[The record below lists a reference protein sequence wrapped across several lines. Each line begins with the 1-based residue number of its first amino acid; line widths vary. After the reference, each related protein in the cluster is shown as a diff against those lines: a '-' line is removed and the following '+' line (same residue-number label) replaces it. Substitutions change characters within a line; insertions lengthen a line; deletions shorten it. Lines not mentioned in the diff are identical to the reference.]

1 MNQASTHIGCGGTL
15 LRNLIIGVVVIV
27 AIVAAVAYFGTDVPE
42 EKGKSEQLKKTDGG
56 ITGPT
61 VENSPGNPKFIQV
74 SFTED
79 DYKSTSYIGRV
90 TRDTAAVAFL
100 DQGVIVNTRGY
111 NLNNEEDEV
120 IVQPL
125 PTKVDRISGHEL
137 HTYNI
142 WLESG
147 QHHFAT
153 EVEVTLPIHNG
164 PGALQNVLY
173 HNLET
178 GEWEELYYEVA
189 DDGKSCTAYIDH
201 FSEIAT
207 EEMTA
212 NELKELGDKLDD
224 VYNLNSLFFEGQTLL
239 SCNDSR
245 RNTMKVYIVG
255 TPDFEKIAEK
265 QTRNSKSLF
274 EVLRKGGGVPAHAG
288 EIEFIATCSSA
299 VDWTSAGIAVG
310 QAYKKIGD
318 TLLTRLGGGGLAAV
332 GIMLLNTKLMCMSMQ
347 GVEPGKISEE
357 MRWDYFNATIG
368 SYASLASLVGLEESA
383 LVFGWAGLLI
393 FAGTTAYTLYEKF
406 LDIEVPF
413 GSPRDV
419 EEGAYHTYL
428 MTPNTAVLKKLGI
441 DSPVP
446 LKGNGDGWAEAI
458 EAVFQQ
464 NKGILNAEQMGAKL
478 VELYETYIN
487 YFWHGLPIEEKE
499 KYWRKYLNMAR
510 YDYSNYIVTLRGL
523 PYPKVPTEKDELD
536 RMWYLYKEAGIDVI
550 KDHPEELTDE
560 GFAKIRKDIRFN
572 TTIVN
577 GRIKDY
583 RCRAME
589 SLAQHTNQIV
599 FDIIRKHYHNNIMDA
614 RRLLYN
620 EVLPLMN
627 TMLCFYA
634 DDSTLGSDQE
644 IDQSLYYGYNPI
656 TEKTEKGKV
665 SKMAFR
671 CNRQPLFVSR
681 NNPKPLY
688 TLQLRP
694 KLGTAE
700 LLKCTVFH
708 YLQYGAPGIADV
720 YPPKDSK
727 LEQTTANVYIEAGTP
742 YTIDNEQ
749 GYNVPITFEGNG
761 EELETDALDLKMYIY
776 GDDAMEYNPFEIK
789 KTYGSK
795 AQGMMLPANINVYLM
810 GNGKVS
816 VNIPAL
822 VNYKAPKCGEA
833 QYTISR
839 DALSLTGIVKEKK
852 EKTLS
857 SGLKAKIYIGLFT
870 GEHQFTAR
878 WTKEPRA
885 YDSSNANKVGYYM
898 KFASKPGTDENLSQ
912 VFVLFH
918 YPEDDHC
925 DMFIGLKGAKYEEN
939 TFYNSDPRSY
949 SQPDGKYEFRLT
961 TDIMEDERQY
971 SSHDTE

>member
-212 NELKELGDKLDD
+212 NDLKELGDKLDD
-224 VYNLNSLFFEGQTLL
+224 VYNLNSLFLEGGLL
-239 SCNDSR
+239 PCNNAR
-245 RNTMKVYIVG
+245 RNTMKVFIVN
-255 TPDFEKIAEK
+255 TPDFKKIAEK
-265 QTRNSKSLF
+265 QTHNSKGIF
-274 EVLRKGGGVPAHAG
+274 EVLRKGGGVPANAG
-288 EIEFIATCSSA
+288 EIEFISA
-299 VDWTSAGIAVG
+299 CGSVVDWTSAGIAVG
-310 QAYKKIGD
+310 QAYNKIGD
-318 TLLTRLGGGGLAAV
+318 TFLTKLGGGGLSAV
-332 GIMLLNTKLMCMSMQ
+332 GIILLNAKLMSMSMQ
-347 GVEPGKISEE
+347 GVHPSKISEE
-357 MRWDYFNATIG
+357 MRWGYFNATIG
-368 SYASLASLVGLEESA
+368 SYASLAALAGFEQSA
-383 LVFGWAGLLI
+383 LIFGWAGLLI
-393 FAGTTAYTLYEKF
+393 FAGTTAYSTYEKF
-406 LDIEVPF
+406 LDMEVPF

-428 MTPNTAVLKKLGI
+428 MTPNTTVLKKLGI

-523 PYPKVPTEKDELD
+523 PYPKVPTEKDECD
-536 RMWYLYKEAGIDVI
+536 RMWYLYKEAGIKVVD
-550 KDHPEELTDE
+550 DHPEELTDE
-560 GFAKIRKDIRFN
+560 GYAKIKRDIRFN
-572 TTIVN
+572 TNIVQ

-583 RCRAME
+583 KYRAME

-599 FDIIRKHYHNNIMDA
+599 LDVIKKQYHNNIMDA
-614 RRLLYN
+614 RKVLYN
-620 EVLPLMN
+620 EVLPVMN
-627 TMLCFYA
+627 TMLWFYA
-634 DDSTLGSDQE
+634 DDSKLETDQE

-656 TEKTEKGKV
+656 TKKNEAGKM
-665 SKMAFR
+665 SKLSFQCDRKA
-671 CNRQPLFVSR
+671 LFVSR
-681 NNPKPLY
+681 NNPKPLF
-688 TLQLRP
+688 TLQLQP
-694 KLGTAE
+694 KLGTPR

-708 YLQYGAPGIADV
+708 YLQYGAPSFVDV
-720 YPPKDSK
+720 FPPKDSK
-727 LEQTTANVYIEAGTP
+727 LEQTTATVHIEAGTP

-749 GYNVPITFEGNG
+749 GFSVPITFEGNG
-761 EELETDALDLKMYIY
+761 DELETDALDLNMYIY
-776 GDDAMEYNPFEIK
+776 DDDYGIYNPFEIK
-789 KTYGSK
+789 QKYGSK
-795 AQGMMLPANINVYLM
+795 AKEMMLPANIKVYLM
-810 GNGKVS
+810 GDGRVS
-816 VNIPAL
+816 VKIPAI
-822 VNYKAPKCGEA
+822 VNYKVPKCGEA

-839 DALSLTGIVKEKK
+839 DALSLSGQVKVKK
-852 EKTLS
+852 EKTLRN
-857 SGLKAKIYIGLFT
+857 GLNAKIYIGVFT
-870 GEHQFTAR
+870 GNNQFTAR
-878 WTKEPRA
+878 WTKEPRD
-885 YDSSNANKVGYYM
+885 YDSKKGNLVEYYM
-898 KFASKPGTDENLSQ
+898 KFTSKTDINEKLARG
-912 VFVLFH
+912 FVLYH
-918 YPEDDHC
+918 YTKDNHC
-925 DMFIGLKGAKYEEN
+925 DMFIGLKGSKYEEN
-939 TFYNSDPRSY
+939 YYCNRDPKSRNL
-949 SQPDGKYEFRLT
+949 PKFNYEFRLT
-961 TDIMEDERQY
+961 SDIMEDERDY
-971 SSHDTE
+971 SSHDPE